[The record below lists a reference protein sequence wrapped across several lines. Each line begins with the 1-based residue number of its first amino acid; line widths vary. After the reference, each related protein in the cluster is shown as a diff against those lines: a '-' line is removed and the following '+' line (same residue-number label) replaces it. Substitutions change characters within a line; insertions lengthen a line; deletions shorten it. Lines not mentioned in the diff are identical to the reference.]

1 MIPIVLS
8 GGSGTRLWPVSRRA
22 FPKQFNELLGESL
35 LHKTLER
42 LTPLGSPWV
51 VAVEG
56 TEVLTKTV
64 LSELGLPADQALF
77 EPVGRNTAPAVALI
91 CHVLEM
97 RGLGHEIAGIFP
109 ADHLI
114 ADLDEFYRVVELAAT
129 CAYDD
134 QVVTLGI
141 RPSFPSTGY
150 GYVEVGDEEIAR
162 SDDGELVAYR
172 TLDFWE
178 KPDLEAARGF
188 FEAGRF
194 FWNSGM
200 FVFRV
205 DTMAGHFAE
214 LMPETW
220 EAIEEIEPDLSN
232 LAEVYETLEPESLD
246 YGIME
251 HLDEQVSIPCD
262 VGWSDLGSW
271 DEVARL
277 KEERPELFEEEA
289 TGNFAYGF
297 RDKVYGFV
305 GLDDAILVDTADA
318 TLVAKKGATQSV
330 KGLVEQLREAGHRVA
345 TEHVFERRP
354 WGEFEVLRNT
364 DLFKSKILR
373 VFPHQRLSYQSHR
386 HRSEHW
392 VIIQGHPEVVL
403 NDEILTPQP
412 GEAVFIPQG
421 AKHRIQNPTDELVE
435 IVEVQIGSYF
445 GEDDIIR
452 YEDDYERS

>member
-42 LTPLGSPWV
+42 LIPLGSPWV

-56 TEVLTKTV
+56 TRVLTRTV

-97 RGLGHEIAGIFP
+97 RGLGYEIAGIFP

-114 ADLDEFYRVVELAAT
+114 ADLDEFYRVVELAEA
-129 CAYDD
+129 CADDD

-141 RPSFPSTGY
+141 RPSVPSTGY
-150 GYVEVGDEEIAR
+150 GYVEVTDEEAAR

-172 TLDFWE
+172 TRDFWE
-178 KPDLEAARGF
+178 KPDLETARSF
-188 FEAGRF
+188 VEAGRF

-205 DTMAGHFAE
+205 ETMGGHFAE

-220 EAIEEIEPDLSN
+220 ERIEEIEPDLSN
-232 LAEVYETLEPESLD
+232 LVEVYETLEPESLD

-289 TGNFAYGF
+289 SGNFAYGF

-305 GLDDAILVDTADA
+305 GLDDVILVDTADA

-330 KGLVEQLREAGHRVA
+330 KGLVEQVRDAGHRAA

-392 VIIQGHPEVVL
+392 VIVRGHPEVVL

-435 IVEVQIGSYF
+435 IVEVPLLLRTT
-445 GEDDIIR
+445 R

>member
-1 MIPIVLS
+1 MIPVVLS

-35 LHKTLER
+35 LQRTLQR

-51 VAVEG
+51 VAVES
-56 TEVLTKTV
+56 TEVLTRTV
-64 LSELGLPADQALF
+64 LSELGLPTDQALF
-77 EPVGRNTAPAVALI
+77 EPVGRNTAPAAAWL
-91 CHVLEM
+91 CRELQR
-97 RGLGHEIAGIFP
+97 RGLGNETAGIFP

-114 ADLDEFYRVVELAAT
+114 ADEPAFRRAVELAGT
-129 CAYDD
+129 CAQRG
-134 QVVTLGI
+134 QVVTLGL
-141 RPSFPSTGY
+141 RPTFPSTGY
-150 GYVEVGDEEIAR
+150 GYVEVTDEELAR
-162 SDDGELVAYR
+162 SEDGELVAYR
-172 TLDFWE
+172 TRGFRE
-178 KPDLEAARGF
+178 KPDLETAR
-188 FEAGRF
+188 ELVAAGRF
-194 FWNSGM
+194 YWNSGM

-205 DTMAGHFAE
+205 DTLAEHFAQ

-220 EAIEEIEPDLSN
+220 KAVGEIRADLSN
-232 LAEVYETLEPESLD
+232 LAEVYEALESESLD

-277 KEERPELFEEEA
+277 REERPELFEEEA
-289 TGNFAYGF
+289 SGNFAYGF

-305 GLDDAILVDTADA
+305 GLDDVILVDTADA

-330 KGLVEQLREAGHRVA
+330 KGLVDQLRDAGHRVA

-354 WGEFEVLRNT
+354 WGEFEVLRDT

-373 VFPHQRLSYQSHR
+373 VFPRQRLSYQSHR

-403 NDEILTPQP
+403 DDETLTPQP

-421 AKHRIQNPTDELVE
+421 AKHRIVNPTDELVE

-452 YEDDYERS
+452 YEDDYERT